1 MNLNQLE
8 ILHLLQETGYNLTK
22 AAEKMNIVQSAV
34 SRQLLMLEDEIG
46 TPLFER
52 HGKRLLGPTPLGAR
66 ILEEVLSVNQAKR
79 NIRALADDFLDNRNG
94 LLHLATTHTQAKYF
108 LPEPISRFREK
119 YPGIKIYI
127 EQSSPGNLINLL
139 HQHKADIAICTEK
152 MEDDEKLVITPC
164 YQWHHII
171 VVPKGHP
178 LTDGTITLDRVGK
191 FPILTYSKGF
201 TGRSTIE
208 KAFEKDGV
216 ELDITLAAADSDV
229 IKTYVRLG
237 FGVGIIAGPS
247 FEPGIDSDLIAIDL
261 AHLIPASTTKF
272 AYLKQSYLPTY
283 TRYFIDQLTER
294 NHSRP
299 TNATIFSNFHQAA
312 ILNNSK
318 KPILVNQTNLQ
329 APD

>member
-34 SRQLLMLEDEIG
+34 SRQLLMLEEEIG

-52 HGKRLLGPTPLGAR
+52 HGKRLLGPTPLGVR

-94 LLHLATTHTQAKYF
+94 MLHIATTHTQAKYF
-108 LPEPISRFREK
+108 LPAPISKFREK

-127 EQSSPGNLINLL
+127 EQSSPGDLINLL

-152 MEDDEKLVITPC
+152 MDEDEKLIIKPC
-164 YQWHHII
+164 YQWHHIV
-171 VVPKGHP
+171 VVPSGHA
-178 LTDGTITLDRVGK
+178 LTNGAITLQRLGS

-201 TGRSTIE
+201 TGRSNIE
-208 KAFEKDGV
+208 RAFEKEGI

-247 FEPGIDSDLIAIDL
+247 YEHGIDSDLVALDL
-261 AHLIPASTTKF
+261 AHLIPPSTTKF

-283 TRYFIDQLTER
+283 SRYFIDQLQG
-294 NHSRP
+294 S
-299 TNATIFSNFHQAA
+299 SQQ
-312 ILNNSK
+312 
-318 KPILVNQTNLQ
+318 KPFVYDARKGNGSGFVTKDRLS
-329 APD
+329 A

>member
-22 AAEKMNIVQSAV
+22 VAEKMNIVQSAV

-52 HGKRLLGPTPLGAR
+52 HGKRLLGPTPLGER
-66 ILEEVLSVNQAKR
+66 ILKEVTSVNQAKR

-94 LLHLATTHTQAKYF
+94 TLHIATTHTQAKYF
-108 LPEPISRFREK
+108 LPKPISKFREK

-152 MEDDEKLVITPC
+152 MDEDEKLVIKPC
-164 YQWHHII
+164 YQWQHIV

-178 LTDGTITLDRVGK
+178 LIDEDITLERLGTY
-191 FPILTYSKGF
+191 PILTYSRGF
-201 TGRSTIE
+201 TGRGNIE
-208 KAFEKDGV
+208 KAFDNKGIH
-216 ELDITLAAADSDV
+216 LDITLAAADSDV

-237 FGVGIIAGPS
+237 FGVGIIAGTS
-247 FEPGIDSDLIAIDL
+247 YEPNMDSDLVALDL
-261 AHLIPASTTKF
+261 AHLIPPSTTKF
-272 AYLKQSYLPTY
+272 AYLKQSYLPSY
-283 TRYFIDQLTER
+283 SRYFIEQLQLREFL
-294 NHSRP
+294 HD
-299 TNATIFSNFHQAA
+299 A
-312 ILNNSK
+312 K
-318 KPILVNQTNLQ
+318 KVPLAKVSLS
-329 APD
+329 A

>member
-46 TPLFER
+46 APLFER
-52 HGKRLLGPTPLGAR
+52 HGKRLLGPTPLGSR
-66 ILEEVLSVNQAKR
+66 ILEEVLSVNQARR

-94 LLHLATTHTQAKYF
+94 LLHIATTHTQAKYF
-108 LPEPISRFREK
+108 LPGPISKFREK

-127 EQSSPGNLINLL
+127 EQSSPGKLIDLL
-139 HQHKADIAICTEK
+139 HQHKADIAICTEH
-152 MEDDEKLVITPC
+152 MLEDEKLVIKPC

-171 VVPKGHP
+171 VVPKSHP
-178 LTDGTITLDRVGK
+178 LTNGTITLQRIGT

-201 TGRSTIE
+201 TGRSNIE
-208 KAFEKDGV
+208 KAFEKEGI

-247 FEPGIDSDLIAIDL
+247 YEPGIDSDLVALDL
-261 AHLIPASTTKF
+261 THLIPASTTKF
-272 AYLKQSYLPTY
+272 AFLKQSYLPSY
-283 TRYFIDQLTER
+283 SLYFINQLTGK
-294 NHSRP
+294 
-299 TNATIFSNFHQAA
+299 
-312 ILNNSK
+312 NNQFDTSSII
-318 KPILVNQTNLQ
+318 PL
-329 APD
+329 ARRA

>member
-46 TPLFER
+46 SPLFER
-52 HGKRLLGPTPLGAR
+52 HGKRLLGPTPLGSR

-94 LLHLATTHTQAKYF
+94 MLRIATTHTQAKYF
-108 LPEPISRFREK
+108 LPGPISKFREK

-127 EQSSPGNLINLL
+127 EQSSPGRLIDLL
-139 HQHKADIAICTEK
+139 HQHKADIAICTEH
-152 MEDDEKLVITPC
+152 MVEDEKLVIRPC

-178 LTDGTITLDRVGK
+178 LTNGALTLQRVGT

-201 TGRSTIE
+201 TGRSNIE
-208 KAFEKDGV
+208 KAFEKEGV
-216 ELDITLAAADSDV
+216 ELDVTLAAADSDV

-247 FEPGIDSDLIAIDL
+247 YEPDIDSDLVALGL
-261 AHLIPASTTKF
+261 AHLVSPSTTKF
-272 AYLKQSYLPTY
+272 AYLKQSFLPSY
-283 TRYFIDQLTER
+283 SRYFIEQLTSRDNLVSNSPVVIGNRLDAGR
-294 NHSRP
+294 NAHIS
-299 TNATIFSNFHQAA
+299 TVA
-312 ILNNSK
+312 
-318 KPILVNQTNLQ
+318 
-329 APD
+329 

>member
-22 AAEKMNIVQSAV
+22 AADKMNIVQSAV

-46 TPLFER
+46 SPLFER
-52 HGKRLLGPTPLGAR
+52 HGKRLIGPTPLGAR

-94 LLHLATTHTQAKYF
+94 MLHIATTHTQAKYF
-108 LPEPISRFREK
+108 LPDPISKFREK

-139 HQHKADIAICTEK
+139 YQHKADIAICTEQ
-152 MEDDEKLVITPC
+152 MSEDEKLVIKPC
-164 YQWHHII
+164 YQWHHVV

-178 LTDGTITLDRVGK
+178 LIDEEITLECLATY
-191 FPILTYSKGF
+191 PILTYSRGF
-201 TGRSTIE
+201 TGRSNIE
-208 KAFEKDGV
+208 KAFNSKDLD
-216 ELDITLAAADSDV
+216 LDITLAAADSDV

-237 FGVGIIAGPS
+237 FGVGIIAGTS
-247 FEPGIDSDLIAIDL
+247 YEPAIDSDLVALDL
-261 AHLIPASTTKF
+261 KGLIPASTTKF

-283 TRYFIDQLTER
+283 ARYFVEQLQIRQMPPLQMPEAR
-294 NHSRP
+294 
-299 TNATIFSNFHQAA
+299 
-312 ILNNSK
+312 K
-318 KPILVNQTNLQ
+318 LVPLETLKH
-329 APD
+329 